1 MMKRQ
6 RGLGLLDVLFAIA
19 LIGIIYAGGLGVWM
33 NYKEKHAA
41 EIYRVRVEQIIEAL
55 QKYQYQ
61 QKTIKPEVDP
71 VFEFPVHLNDIVT
84 EDEQFWINCTYAD
97 EAAHRCIQ
105 PDYVPWTTERIV
117 YTSGTKEVTV
127 GGAGSSYAKVMSYAQ
142 MTFPLSSSV
151 IEPKYRAKWVT
162 ELLKLPYAKVDERGD
177 VVVAVYDPLISQL
190 YDEFLQRDGSVE
202 LTNDWDVGGGYSVT
216 NARDYTILNSDGTQ
230 KIVSQGLVD
239 IYTVKHGDRVKKPAC
254 PEGTSP
260 HLAMSLGQ
268 IYIDND
274 HELTGSQKPF
284 IQLDGTNDEHWQVG
298 LEIRVKSLITGEL
311 DISNEGE
318 IIAFTQCK

>member
-19 LIGIIYAGGLGVWM
+19 LLGIIYAGGIRVWM
-33 NYKEKHAA
+33 TYKENHAA
-41 EIYRVRVEQIIEAL
+41 ENYRIRIEQVIEAL

-61 QKTIKPEVDP
+61 QKTRDPEP
-71 VFEFPVHLNDIVT
+71 EAQYQFPMHINDLVS
-84 EDEQFWINCTYAD
+84 EEEQFWVNCTFAD
-97 EAAHRCIQ
+97 EVEHRCIQ
-105 PDYVPWTTERIV
+105 PDYVPWTTERIG
-117 YTSGTKEVTV
+117 YESGAREVTLDDV
-127 GGAGSSYAKVMSYAQ
+127 FQYMPYAQ
-142 MTFPLSSSV
+142 LTFPLSS
-151 IEPKYRAKWVT
+151 IQPQYRARWST
-162 ELLKLPYAKVDERGD
+162 ELLRLPYAKQEDSGD
-177 VVVAVYDPLISQL
+177 IVVMVYDPLISQL

-202 LTNDWDVGGGYSVT
+202 LTNDWDVGGNYSVT

-268 IYIDND
+268 IFIEKDL
-274 HELTGSQKPF
+274 ELTGSQKPY
-284 IQLDGTNDEHWQVG
+284 IQLAGTDDNYWQVG
-298 LEIRVKSLITGEL
+298 LEIRVKSLLTGEL
-311 DISNEGE
+311 GISNDGE
-318 IIAFTQCK
+318 ITAFTQCK